1 MPLKLVGLGL
11 SAGSITLEAIC
22 KIRNCRVVYV
32 DTYTSVWFPDIHY
45 LALKLRSLG
54 KEVVIARR
62 NDLEG
67 TAIKSLVDRAKR
79 EEICV
84 LIPGDPLIATTHS
97 ALVVEAA
104 KAGIDVE
111 VGIAPSIH
119 TAAISLSCLQVYRF
133 GKIVTVVRPK
143 NGVFFEYPLT
153 VVYENRRRDLHT
165 LMLLEID
172 VENRYYMT
180 PAEALNILLEA
191 QRRNKMDVLQLDDII
206 IVVEALDSDN
216 GGVRVTTVGEALKT
230 SFNAPPYS
238 MIVPSKRLHPL
249 EEECLQTV
257 SAGKVKLSDEP
268 RHKYLD
274 AAIKLISSGLDVCP
288 GN

>member
-1 MPLKLVGLGL
+1 MTLKLVGLGL
-11 SAGSITLEAIC
+11 SAGSITLDAIC
-22 KIRNCRVVYV
+22 KIRSCQVVYI
-32 DTYTSVWFPDIHY
+32 DTYTSIWFPDIHS
-45 LALKLRSLG
+45 LALKLRSIG
-54 KEVVIARR
+54 KEVAIARR

-67 TAIKSLVDRAKR
+67 AGIKFLVDRAKH
-79 EEICV
+79 EEICI

-97 ALVVEAA
+97 ALIVEAA
-104 KAGIDVE
+104 KAGVDTE

-143 NGVFFEYPLT
+143 NGVFFDYPLT
-153 VVYENRRRDLHT
+153 VVHENRRRDLHT

-172 VENRYYMT
+172 VESQYYMT

-206 IVVEALDSDN
+206 IVIEALDSDN
-216 GGVRVTTVGEALKT
+216 GSVRVTTVGEALKT
-230 SFNAPPYS
+230 PFNTPPYS
-238 MIVPSKRLHPL
+238 LIVPSKRLHPL
-249 EEECLQTV
+249 EEECLQTI
-257 SAGKVKLSDEP
+257 SAGKVRLSGGS

-274 AAIKLISSGLDVCP
+274 TVIQLISSGLDACP
-288 GN
+288 EN